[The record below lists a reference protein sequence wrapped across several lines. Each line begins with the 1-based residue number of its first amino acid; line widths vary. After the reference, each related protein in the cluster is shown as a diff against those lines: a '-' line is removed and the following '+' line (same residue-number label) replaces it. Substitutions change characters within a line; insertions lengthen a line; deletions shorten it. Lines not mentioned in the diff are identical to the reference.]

1 MHTSVEEIR
10 EDIDH
15 ATQYCDIR
23 DLLASWRRHASTGPV
38 DAAALLAEFAHVADR
53 LMSLVEE
60 GDDLIYEKVGR
71 SVTAIFS
78 HLVPGL
84 RLSSIENPSIT
95 LFAWRYRRILAD
107 GQPSLCVQRRT
118 GSSAMGV
125 NERLILP
132 VLANGRG
139 ALLIYV
145 RGRET
150 ENELLRAVFHA
161 SSDSITVIEAMRGE
175 DGRINDFRTIAANAE
190 TARRLGRTADAL
202 IGATLIANFPHAEA
216 TRAVHHFAKAIETQA
231 PGSFEISYVQNGLST
246 DRLFRFMPW
255 GEFLTVTG
263 VDTGPEIAARRA
275 IENKH
280 DELLTAHR
288 LLEQRAIDLKA
299 SNDALQRTTVELRE
313 EIRRNK
319 ILELELIHLAQHDGL
334 TGAPNRSYFD
344 LRFEEALLEA
354 QRDGSQLVLC
364 VVDIDR
370 FKEINDRFGHA
381 GGDEVLREVSRRLA
395 TVVGKSGVV
404 GRMGGD
410 EFAVILSGKN
420 DRRAIEDTVDCL
432 VRVGMAPFMIEC
444 REVPISLSV
453 GAALYPDDGQTTR
466 ELTAAADMAVYRAK
480 RDGRGRPVFFEPTL
494 RLQAERI
501 YRLIGRLG
509 TAIERG
515 EIIPYY
521 QPLLD
526 LRTGQIVGFEAL
538 ARWRHPE
545 RGLLSPVHF
554 AEALEVP
561 DIAQAMTSRMIDAV
575 VSDLNA
581 CGDKAVPPHVSVNV
595 TSFDLRREDFASKV
609 SEKLRA
615 NGLSSRQLAI
625 EVTETTVL
633 SRDADRIAQTLGELQ
648 ARGFSIA
655 LDDFGTGFASL
666 SHLLKLPVNSLK
678 IDRTFVADIETSAKT
693 AALVRSLVSLAG
705 ALGLDIVAEGVETRA
720 QLDLLRA
727 LGCHLVQG
735 YLIAEPLP
743 ASEVQRF
750 TRNFE
755 SGKSDRALSAR
766 RAI

>member
-1 MHTSVEEIR
+1 VHTSVEEIH
-10 EDIDH
+10 EDIDN

-23 DLLASWRRHASTGPV
+23 DLLASWRHHANAGPV
-38 DAAALLAEFAHVADR
+38 DAATLRAEFAPIADR
-53 LMSLVEE
+53 LMGLFESDGDLVY
-60 GDDLIYEKVGR
+60 DHVGR
-71 SVTAIFS
+71 SVSAIFS
-78 HLVPGL
+78 HLRAGL
-84 RLSSIENPSIT
+84 KVSEIDNAGMR
-95 LFAWRYRRILAD
+95 LFADRYWRILGD
-107 GQPSLCVQRRT
+107 GKPSLCLQQRF

-132 VLANGRG
+132 VRIDGHRG
-139 ALLIYV
+139 LLIYV
-145 RGRET
+145 RSSET

-161 SSDSITVIEAMRGE
+161 SSDSITVIETVRDEAGS
-175 DGRINDFRTIAANAE
+175 IIDFRTVAANAE
-190 TARRLGRTADAL
+190 AGRRLGEAADSL
-202 IGATLIANFPHAEA
+202 IGSLLTVRFPFA
-216 TRAVHHFAKAIETQA
+216 RAVGALDRFIAAVETQQS
-231 PGSFEISYVQNGLST
+231 GSFELSYVQNGMAT

-255 GEFLTVTG
+255 GEYVTVTG
-263 VDTGPEIAARRA
+263 VDIGPEIAARRA
-275 IENKH
+275 IEHKH
-280 DELLTAHR
+280 DELLSAHG
-288 LLEQRAIDLKA
+288 LLERHAIDLKA

-334 TGAPNRSYFD
+334 TGAPNRSYFET
-344 LRFEEALLEA
+344 RFEEALLEA
-354 QRDGSQLVLC
+354 ARDGNRLVLC

-395 TVVGKSGVV
+395 AAVGKAGVV

-410 EFAVILSGKN
+410 EFAVILTGPN
-420 DRRAIEDTVDCL
+420 DRRAIEDAVEHL
-432 VRVGMAPFMIEC
+432 VRAGMAPFTIEC

-453 GAALYPDDGQTTR
+453 GAALYPDDGQTAR

-509 TAIERG
+509 AAIERG
-515 EIIPYY
+515 EIIPHY

-554 AEALEVP
+554 AEALDVP
-561 DIAQAMTSRMIDAV
+561 DVAQAMTRRMIDAI
-575 VSDLNA
+575 VSDIKDWNN
-581 CGDKAVPPHVSVNV
+581 DAVPAHVSVNV
-595 TSFDLRREDFASKV
+595 TSFDLRQPEFASEI
-609 SEKLRA
+609 SEKLWE

-633 SRDADRIAQTLGELQ
+633 SRDADRIAETLGALQ
-648 ARGFSIA
+648 ALGFSVA

-678 IDRTFVADIETSAKT
+678 IDRSFVADIETSAKT
-693 AALVRSLVSLAG
+693 TALVRSLVSLAG
-705 ALGLDIVAEGVETRA
+705 ALGLDIVAEGVETRE

-743 ASEVQRF
+743 ASEVPRF
-750 TRNFE
+750 TRNFA
-755 SGKSDRALSAR
+755 SGQSDRRLSAR
-766 RAI
+766 RAV

>member
-38 DAAALLAEFAHVADR
+38 DAAALHAEFAHVADH

-60 GDDLIYEKVGR
+60 GGDLIYEKVGR
-71 SVTAIFS
+71 SVAAIFS

-132 VLANGRG
+132 VLANGRA

-190 TARRLGRTADAL
+190 AARRLGRTADAL
-202 IGATLIANFPHAEA
+202 IGATLMANFPHAEA
-216 TRAVHHFAKAIETQA
+216 TRAVGHFSKAVETQA
-231 PGSFEISYVQNGLST
+231 PGSFEISYVQNGT
-246 DRLFRFMPW
+246 AIDRLFRFMPW

-280 DELLTAHR
+280 DELLTANR

-313 EIRRNK
+313 ELRRNK
-319 ILELELIHLAQHDGL
+319 VLELELIHLAQHDGL
-334 TGAPNRSYFD
+334 TGAPNRSYFEI
-344 LRFEEALLEA
+344 RFEEALQEA
-354 QRDGSQLVLC
+354 ARDGERLVLC

-381 GGDEVLREVSRRLA
+381 GGDEVLREVSRRLTA
-395 TVVGKSGVV
+395 VVGKAGIV

-410 EFAVILSGKN
+410 EFAVILTGQGGRN
-420 DRRAIEDTVDCL
+420 AIEDAVGQL
-432 VRVGMAPFMIEC
+432 VRAGMADFTIEC

-453 GAALYPDDGQTTR
+453 GAAVYPDDGQTAR

-509 TAIERG
+509 AAIERG
-515 EIIPYY
+515 EIIPHY

-526 LRTGQIVGFEAL
+526 LRTGQIIGFEAL

-545 RGLLSPVHF
+545 LGLLSPVHF

-561 DIAQAMTSRMIDAV
+561 DIAQAITRRMIDAV
-575 VSDLNA
+575 VTDIKTW
-581 CGDKAVPPHVSVNV
+581 GDQAIPAHVSVNV
-595 TSFDLRREDFASKV
+595 TSFDLRQADFASEV
-609 SEKLRA
+609 SEKLWT

-633 SRDADRIAQTLGELQ
+633 SRDADRIAETLGELQ
-648 ARGFSIA
+648 ALGFSIA

-666 SHLLKLPVNSLK
+666 SHLLKLPVDSLK
-678 IDRTFVADIETSAKT
+678 IDRSFVADIETSAKT
-693 AALVRSLVSLAG
+693 TALVRSLVSLAG
-705 ALGLDIVAEGVETRA
+705 ALGLDIVAEGVETRE

-743 ASEVQRF
+743 ASEVPRF
-750 TRNFE
+750 ARNFV
-755 SGKSDRALSAR
+755 SQQSDRRLSAR
-766 RAI
+766 RAV

>member
-1 MHTSVEEIR
+1 MDTSVEEIR
-10 EDIDH
+10 EDIDR
-15 ATQYCDIR
+15 ATQYCDMR
-23 DLLASWRRHASTGPV
+23 DLLAAWRRRSGAGPV
-38 DAAALLAEFAHVADR
+38 DAAVLLDDFAYCADR
-53 LMSLVEE
+53 LMILAEA
-60 GDDLIYEKVGR
+60 GDDLIYEYVGR

-84 RLSSIENPSIT
+84 PLSSIQNPSIH
-95 LFAWRYRRILAD
+95 LFAARYRRILVD

-132 VLANGRG
+132 VKRDGRN

-145 RGRET
+145 RGRDT

-161 SSDSITVIEAMRGE
+161 SSDSITVIEVMRG
-175 DGRINDFRTIAANAE
+175 DDARIEDFRIVAANAE
-190 TARRLGRTADAL
+190 TGRRLGRPADAL
-202 IGATLIANFPHAEA
+202 IGTTLMGSFPSAEA
-216 TRAVHHFAKAIETQA
+216 TLAIGYFAKAIETQT
-231 PGSFEISYVQNGLST
+231 PGSLTLSYRLDGT
-246 DRLFRFMPW
+246 PCDRIFRFMPW
-255 GEFLTVTG
+255 GEYLTVTS
-263 VDTGPEIAARRA
+263 VDIGPEISARRA
-275 IENKH
+275 IEEKH
-280 DELLTAHR
+280 DELLHANG
-288 LLEQRAIDLKA
+288 LLERRALDLKA

-334 TGAPNRSYFD
+334 TGAPNRSYFET
-344 LRFEEALLEA
+344 RFEEALLEA
-354 QRDGSQLVLC
+354 APDGNRLVLC

-395 TVVGKSGVV
+395 AAVGKAGVV

-410 EFAVILSGKN
+410 EFAVILTGPN
-420 DRRAIEDTVDCL
+420 DRRAIEDAVEHL
-432 VRVGMAPFMIEC
+432 VRAGMAPFTIEC

-453 GAALYPDDGQTTR
+453 GAALYPDDGQTAR

-509 TAIERG
+509 AAIERG
-515 EIIPYY
+515 EIIPHY

-554 AEALEVP
+554 AEALDVP
-561 DIAQAMTSRMIDAV
+561 DVAQAMTRRMIDAI
-575 VSDLNA
+575 VSDIKEWSN
-581 CGDKAVPPHVSVNV
+581 DAVPAHVSVNV
-595 TSFDLRREDFASKV
+595 TSFDLRQPEFASEI
-609 SEKLRA
+609 SEKLWA

-633 SRDADRIAQTLGELQ
+633 SRDADRIAETLGALQ
-648 ARGFSIA
+648 ALGFSVA

-678 IDRTFVADIETSAKT
+678 IDRSFVADIETSAKT
-693 AALVRSLVSLAG
+693 TALVRSLVSLAG
-705 ALGLDIVAEGVETRA
+705 ALGLDIVAEGVETRE

-743 ASEVQRF
+743 ASEVPRF
-750 TRNFE
+750 TRNFA
-755 SGKSDRALSAR
+755 SGQSDRRLSAR
-766 RAI
+766 RAV